1 LVFHR
6 DNFEGLCYAAA
17 DTIQNDLMDDTALNW
32 SLKDDIREY
41 WSKRSE
47 TFDLSPGHEIFND
60 EEREGWHA
68 LLQLHLGEGAG
79 RPVLDLAS
87 GTGVISH
94 LLHDLGFHVTGL
106 DFSDAMLARA
116 RAKADRRQAKIR
128 FIAGDAEQ
136 TLEADAAYDAVV
148 TRHLVW
154 TLVNPPEAF
163 AEWFR
168 VLKPGGTVLIVDADT
183 GAPRTLKARALR
195 SVARLLARITPASP
209 RPGMDMETHNR
220 ILTQVYFS
228 DGARAE
234 RIVELLQASGFQD
247 VIVDRDLSAIHRGQW
262 RNMPLRQQLERA
274 SQDRYAIRARKP

>member
-1 LVFHR
+1 
-6 DNFEGLCYAAA
+6 
-17 DTIQNDLMDDTALNW
+17 MDDAALNW

-68 LLQLHLGEGAG
+68 LFRRHLGEGAG

-94 LLHDLGFHVTGL
+94 LLYDLGFQVTGL
-106 DFSDAMLARA
+106 DFSDSMLARA
-116 RAKADRRQAKIR
+116 RAKADQRQAKIC

-168 VLKPGGTVLIVDADT
+168 VLKPGGSS
-183 GAPRTLKARALR
+183 R
-195 SVARLLARITPASP
+195 
-209 RPGMDMETHNR
+209 
-220 ILTQVYFS
+220 
-228 DGARAE
+228 
-234 RIVELLQASGFQD
+234 VEPS
-247 VIVDRDLSAIHRGQW
+247 SSSMAIPVRRGH
-262 RNMPLRQQLERA
+262 
-274 SQDRYAIRARKP
+274 

>member
-1 LVFHR
+1 
-6 DNFEGLCYAAA
+6 
-17 DTIQNDLMDDTALNW
+17 MDEASLNW

-47 TFDLSPGHEIFND
+47 TFDLSPGHEIFNE

-68 LLQLHLGEGAG
+68 LFRKHLGEGAG

-94 LLHDLGFHVTGL
+94 LLNDLGFQVTGL

-116 RAKADRRQAKIR
+116 RAKAGQRKAKIR
-128 FIAGDAEQ
+128 FVAGDAEQ
-136 TLEADAAYDAVV
+136 TLEADASYDAVV

-168 VLKPGGTVLIVDADT
+168 VLKPGGTLLIVDADT
-183 GAPRTLKARALR
+183 GAPRTLKARGLR
-195 SVARLLARITPASP
+195 SVARLMARISPAP
-209 RPGMDMETHNR
+209 RRPGADMETHNR
-220 ILTQVYFS
+220 ILKQVYFA
-228 DGARAE
+228 DGARAD
-234 RIVELLQASGFQD
+234 RIADLLQAAGFRD
-247 VIVDRDLSAIHRGQW
+247 VTIDRDLSAIHRGQW

>member
-1 LVFHR
+1 
-6 DNFEGLCYAAA
+6 
-17 DTIQNDLMDDTALNW
+17 MDSAFQNW

-41 WSKRSE
+41 WSRRSE

-60 EEREGWHA
+60 EERNGWLA
-68 LLQLHLGEGAG
+68 LFRRHLGEGAG

-94 LLHDLGFHVTGL
+94 LLYDLGFQVTGL

-116 RAKADRRQAKIR
+116 RAKAGQRKAQIR
-128 FIAGDAEQ
+128 FIAGDAEE

-154 TLVNPPEAF
+154 TLVNPPAAF

-168 VLKPGGTVLIVDADT
+168 VLKPGGTLLIVDSDT
-183 GAPRTLKARALR
+183 GAPRSLKAHALR
-195 SVARLLARITPASP
+195 SLAKLLARITPASP
-209 RPGMDMETHNR
+209 RPGMDVETHNR
-220 ILTQVYFS
+220 ILKQVYFA
-228 DGARAE
+228 DGARAD
-234 RIVELLQASGFQD
+234 RIVDLLRATGFRD
-247 VIVDRDLSAIHRGQW
+247 VSVDRDLSAIHRGQW

>member
-1 LVFHR
+1 
-6 DNFEGLCYAAA
+6 
-17 DTIQNDLMDDTALNW
+17 MDKVSLNW

-60 EEREGWHA
+60 EERAGWHM
-68 LLQLHLGEGAG
+68 LFRKHLGAGAG

-94 LLHDLGFHVTGL
+94 LLNDLGFQVTGL

-116 RAKADRRQAKIR
+116 RAKAGRREAKIR
-128 FIAGDAEQ
+128 FIAGDAER
-136 TLEADAAYDAVV
+136 TLEADAAYEAVV

-154 TLVNPPEAF
+154 TLVSPQEAF
-163 AEWFR
+163 IEWFR
-168 VLKPGGTVLIVDADT
+168 VLKPGGSLLIVDADT
-183 GAPRTLKARALR
+183 GAPRSVKAQVLR
-195 SVARLLARITPASP
+195 SAAKLLARMSPALP

-220 ILTQVYFS
+220 ILKQVYFS
-228 DGARAE
+228 KGARAE
-234 RIVELLQASGFQD
+234 RIVNLLRATGFQD
-247 VIVDRDLSAIHRGQW
+247 VIIDRDLSAIHRGQW
-262 RNMPLRQQLERA
+262 RNMPLRQKLERA

>member
-1 LVFHR
+1 M
-6 DNFEGLCYAAA
+6 E
-17 DTIQNDLMDDTALNW
+17 QTALNW

-47 TFDLSPGHEIFND
+47 SFDLSPGHEIFND
-60 EEREGWHA
+60 EERTGWHR
-68 LLQLHLGEGAG
+68 LFRKHLGEGAG
-79 RPVLDLAS
+79 RPALDLAS

-94 LLHDLGFHVTGL
+94 LLHDLGFQVTGL

-116 RAKADRRQAKIR
+116 RAKASQRKARIR
-128 FIAGDAEQ
+128 FIAGDAER
-136 TLEADAAYDAVV
+136 TLEAEAAYDVVV

-168 VLKPGGTVLIVDADT
+168 VLKPGGTLLIVDADT
-183 GAPRTLKARALR
+183 GAPRTLKAHVLR
-195 SVARLLARITPASP
+195 SAARLLGKIAPAAL

-220 ILTQVYFS
+220 ILKQVYFS
-228 DGARAE
+228 DGARAD
-234 RIVELLQASGFQD
+234 RISDLLRAAGFQD
-247 VIVDRDLSAIHRGQW
+247 VIIDRDLSAIHRGQW

-274 SQDRYAIRARKP
+274 SQDRYAIRARRP

>member
-1 LVFHR
+1 MT
-6 DNFEGLCYAAA
+6 NA
-17 DTIQNDLMDDTALNW
+17 TQNW

-41 WSKRSE
+41 WSRRSE
-47 TFDLSPGHEIFND
+47 TFDLSPGHEIFNE
-60 EEREGWHA
+60 EERNGWYA
-68 LLQLHLGEGAG
+68 LFRRHLGEGAG

-94 LLHDLGFHVTGL
+94 LLYDLGFEVTGL

-116 RAKADRRQAKIR
+116 RAKAGQRKAKIH

-136 TLEADAAYDAVV
+136 TLEADASYDAVV

-154 TLVNPPEAF
+154 TLVNPPMAF

-168 VLKPGGTVLIVDADT
+168 VLKPGGTLLIVDADT
-183 GAPRTLKARALR
+183 GAPRSLKAHVLR
-195 SVARLLARITPASP
+195 SAAKLLAKITPAQP
-209 RPGMDMETHNR
+209 RPGMDMETHYR
-220 ILTQVYFS
+220 ILKQVYFS
-228 DGARAE
+228 DGAWAD
-234 RIVELLQASGFQD
+234 RIADLLKAAGFQD
-247 VIVDRDLSAIHRGQW
+247 VIIDRDLTAIHRGQW

>member
-1 LVFHR
+1 
-6 DNFEGLCYAAA
+6 
-17 DTIQNDLMDDTALNW
+17 MDETSFNW

-41 WSKRSE
+41 WGRRSE

-60 EEREGWHA
+60 QERAGWHA
-68 LLQLHLGEGAG
+68 LFRRHLGEGEG

-94 LLHDLGFHVTGL
+94 LLHDLGFQVTGL

-116 RAKADRRQAKIR
+116 RAKAGQRKAAIH

-136 TLEADAAYDAVV
+136 TLEADATYDAVV

-154 TLVNPPEAF
+154 TLVNPTDAF

-168 VLKPGGTVLIVDADT
+168 VLKPGGTLLIVDADT
-183 GAPRTLKARALR
+183 GAPRTLKAHVLR
-195 SVARLLARITPASP
+195 SAARLLAKLTPALP

-220 ILTQVYFS
+220 ILKQVYFS
-228 DGARAE
+228 DGARAD
-234 RIVELLQASGFQD
+234 RIADLLRAAGFQD
-247 VIVDRDLSAIHRGQW
+247 VTIDRDLSTIHRGQW